1 MFYATLALW
10 AYGFYTPKNKN
21 LVGYA
26 ATNVPGRATSHKEG
40 TVSVGEESDCDSP
53 ESSAQPPLRQYVYS
67 RDRDLT
73 FIRLDRPNDDEMV
86 QLFVSSSQTS
96 RMSALVSGVGDICGP
111 EGPALV
117 LKEGRAVLGAIPQ
130 TWIKGSHYMN
140 MLLALEMATKNRS
153 LRS

>member
-1 MFYATLALW
+1 ME
-10 AYGFYTPKNKN
+10 YGPTSP
-21 LVGYA
+21 
-26 ATNVPGRATSHKEG
+26 TGRILSHAEG
-40 TVSVGEESDCDSP
+40 TVREGEELDCDSP
-53 ESSAQPPLRQYVYS
+53 ESGAQPPLRQHVYS

-117 LKEGRAVLGAIPQ
+117 LKEGRAMLGAIPQ
-130 TWIKGSHYMN
+130 TWIKGSHYMDV
-140 MLLALEMATKNRS
+140 LLALEIATRNRS
-153 LRS
+153 LRR